1 MSIANIKEAL
11 LHEMNI
17 LPPVHYSEVLGF
29 IESLK
34 TGRQPTIP
42 ETVLLSE
49 SALSTDWDTTEEDRA
64 WANL

>member
-11 LHEMNI
+11 LQEVNI

-34 TGRQPTIP
+34 TGQPTIP

-64 WANL
+64 WTNL